1 MAVFSRRPK
10 RGDAAA
16 DTTNASSAAVEPGEE
31 SPAASSAEDA
41 APAEDVASD
50 SVPQVGISVSTY
62 RGGGG
67 EVGRPTTL
75 PDASALPAAAGS
87 PAAPGAGSGPN
98 LRAGS
103 PAGPAEA
110 PPQTETVPGLR
121 DNVLLAQAL
130 GKLDSPAKPEQL
142 LDVMRQLLQNHLFL
156 RIKGDARAM
165 LAEGREL
172 PLAVARRGDDA
183 YVLVYSTGTALQAAL
198 SADGDSGTSA
208 VGQPALT
215 ILKHVV
221 AGTYAG
227 LIVDG
232 SSGPARAVLPRAVIE
247 AAVNQADPELRIK
260 TALAAPRTAET
271 AATVATALT
280 EAPLFVAVNETGP
293 AVEGEAPRFGIAESR
308 TSDGRRLIEVYSHPL
323 EVIARGR
330 GDRPMPFLP
339 EQLGAS
345 LRDHPSVA
353 GVIVDAA
360 GPWIILDRDALAP
373 VIALPA
379 PPKPDAPSAQ
389 SADAPEAPSA

>member
-10 RGDAAA
+10 RGDAAP
-16 DTTNASSAAVEPGEE
+16 DTP
-31 SPAASSAEDA
+31 SPAPEAAEVETDGAGSVEARAEDT
-41 APAEDVASD
+41 PAEP
-50 SVPQVGISVSTY
+50 VPQVGISLSTY

-67 EVGRPTTL
+67 EVGAPTTL
-75 PDASALPAAAGS
+75 PDAPAPTQAG
-87 PAAPGAGSGPN
+87 APGSSFGGPAGAPAGPPASAVPH
-98 LRAGS
+98 LRAGT

-110 PPQTETVPGLR
+110 PPPTETVPGLR

-130 GKLDSPAKPEQL
+130 ARLDAPAKPEQL
-142 LDVMRQLLQNHLFL
+142 LDVMRQVLQNHLFL

-172 PLAVARRGDDA
+172 PLAVARRGDEA
-183 YVLVYSTGTALQAAL
+183 YVLVYSTGAALQAAL
-198 SADGDSGTSA
+198 AADKDSNTSA

-227 LIVDG
+227 VIIDG
-232 SSGPARAVLPRAVIE
+232 SSAPARAVLPRAVIE

-260 TALAAPRTAET
+260 TALAAPRTPET
-271 AATVATALT
+271 AAAVASALT
-280 EAPLFVAVNETGP
+280 AAPMFVAVNETGP
-293 AVEGEAPRFGIAESR
+293 TAEGEAPRFGIAEAR
-308 TSDGRRLIEVYSHPL
+308 TSDGRRLIEIYSHPL

-330 GDRPMPFLP
+330 GDRPMPFPP

-345 LRDHPSVA
+345 LRDHETVA

-360 GPWIILDRDALAP
+360 GPWIILDRDDLAP
-373 VIALPA
+373 VMALPA
-379 PPKPDAPSAQ
+379 PTPAAPS
-389 SADAPEAPSA
+389 D

>member
-10 RGDAAA
+10 RGDAAPDTPNA
-16 DTTNASSAAVEPGEE
+16 APEADAPETEPGDTTAGD
-31 SPAASSAEDA
+31 PAEDASAEDIT
-41 APAEDVASD
+41 AEP
-50 SVPQVGISVSTY
+50 VPQVGISVSTY
-62 RGGGG
+62 RGGAG
-67 EVGRPTTL
+67 EVGAPTTL
-75 PDASALPAAAGS
+75 PDASAPAGAPSPAGGAFGAPVGAAAGPPAS
-87 PAAPGAGSGPN
+87 AAPS
-98 LRAGS
+98 LRAGT

-130 GKLDSPAKPEQL
+130 GQLDAPAKPEQL

-156 RIKGDARAM
+156 RIKGDAGAM

-172 PLAVARRGDDA
+172 PLAVARRGEDA
-183 YVLVYSTGTALQAAL
+183 YVLVYSTGAALQAAL
-198 SADGDSGTSA
+198 AADKDSDTSA

-227 LIVDG
+227 VIVDG
-232 SSGPARAVLPRAVIE
+232 SSAPARAVLPRAVIQ

-260 TALAAPRTAET
+260 TALAAPRTPET
-271 AATVATALT
+271 AATVARALT

-293 AVEGEAPRFGIAESR
+293 AAEGEAPRFGIAEAR

-330 GDRPMPFLP
+330 GDRPMPFLS

-345 LRDHPSVA
+345 LRDHEAVA

-360 GPWIILDRDALAP
+360 GPWIILDRDDLAP
-373 VIALPA
+373 VMALPA
-379 PPKPDAPSAQ
+379 PPAAPPA
-389 SADAPEAPSA
+389 

>member
-10 RGDAAA
+10 RGDAAP
-16 DTTNASSAAVEPGEE
+16 DTTTPDSAAIEP
-31 SPAASSAEDA
+31 DA
-41 APAEDVASD
+41 ATTSAADETREP
-50 SVPQVGISVSTY
+50 VPQVGISVSTY

-75 PDASALPAAAGS
+75 PDAPAPSPTGGAFGPAAGAPVGPAAAS
-87 PAAPGAGSGPN
+87 VPN

-110 PPQTETVPGLR
+110 PQQTETVPGLR

-130 GKLDSPAKPEQL
+130 GRLESPAKPEQL
-142 LDVMRQLLQNHLFL
+142 LDVMRQLLQNHVFL

-172 PLAVARRGDDA
+172 PLAVARRGDEA
-183 YVLVYSTGTALQAAL
+183 YVLVYSTGAALQAAL
-198 SADGDSGTSA
+198 AADKDSDTSA

-215 ILKHVV
+215 ILKHVI

-227 LIVDG
+227 VIVDG
-232 SSGPARAVLPRAVIE
+232 SSAPARAVLPRAVIE

-260 TALAAPRTAET
+260 TALAAPRTPET
-271 AATVATALT
+271 AAAVASALT
-280 EAPLFVAVNETGP
+280 AAPLFVAVNETGP
-293 AVEGEAPRFGIAESR
+293 AADGEAPRFGIAEAR

-330 GDRPMPFLP
+330 GDRPMPFPP

-345 LRDHPSVA
+345 LRDHPAVA

-373 VIALPA
+373 VMALPA
-379 PPKPDAPSAQ
+379 PPVTPSAEG
-389 SADAPEAPSA
+389 SADPGT

>member
-10 RGDAAA
+10 RGDGAPDTTNPASEAVDSGEGSDAGAAA
-16 DTTNASSAAVEPGEE
+16 DEVAAE
-31 SPAASSAEDA
+31 
-41 APAEDVASD
+41 

-67 EVGRPTTL
+67 EVGQATTI
-75 PDASALPAAAGS
+75 PDAPAPSAGDGFGLGGGAPVGPAAAS
-87 PAAPGAGSGPN
+87 VPN

-130 GKLDSPAKPEQL
+130 GRLDAPAKPEQL

-172 PLAVARRGDDA
+172 PLAVARRGEES
-183 YVLVYSTGTALQAAL
+183 YVLVYSSGAALQAAL
-198 SADGDSGTSA
+198 VADKDADTSA

-215 ILKHVV
+215 ILKHVI
-221 AGTYAG
+221 AGPYAG
-227 LIVDG
+227 LIIDG
-232 SSGPARAVLPRAVIE
+232 SSAPARAVMPRAVLE

-260 TALAAPRTAET
+260 TALAAPRTPET
-271 AATVATALT
+271 AAAVATALT
-280 EAPLFVAVNETGP
+280 EAPLFVAVNESGP
-293 AVEGEAPRFGIAESR
+293 AAEGEVPRFGIAEAR

-330 GDRPMPFLP
+330 GDRPMPFQP

-345 LRDHPSVA
+345 LRDHPAVA

-360 GPWIILDRDALAP
+360 GPWIVLDRDALAP
-373 VIALPA
+373 VTALPA
-379 PPKPDAPSAQ
+379 PAVTPPPETPSA
-389 SADAPEAPSA
+389 

>member
-1 MAVFSRRPK
+1 MALFSRRPK
-10 RGDAAA
+10 
-16 DTTNASSAAVEPGEE
+16 PG
-31 SPAASSAEDA
+31 DA
-41 APAEDVASD
+41 APAIPNAESEADAVEDGAAETTAGD
-50 SVPQVGISVSTY
+50 TTIEDAIAEPVPQVGISVSTY

-67 EVGRPTTL
+67 EVGARTTL
-75 PDASALPAAAGS
+75 PDASTPTPAAAPPLAGGAFG
-87 PAAPGAGSGPN
+87 PAAVPPASAPK
-98 LRAGS
+98 LRAGT

-130 GKLDSPAKPEQL
+130 ARLDAPAKPEQL

-183 YVLVYSTGTALQAAL
+183 YVLVYSTGAALQAAL
-198 SADGDSGTSA
+198 VADKDSDTSA

-232 SSGPARAVLPRAVIE
+232 SSAPARAVLPRAVIE

-260 TALAAPRTAET
+260 TALAAPRTSET
-271 AATVATALT
+271 AATIARSLT

-293 AVEGEAPRFGIAESR
+293 AAEGEGPRFGIAEAR

-330 GDRPMPFLP
+330 GDRPMPFMP

-345 LRDHPSVA
+345 LRDHEAVA

-360 GPWIILDRDALAP
+360 GPWIILDRDDLAP
-373 VIALPA
+373 VMALPA
-379 PPKPDAPSAQ
+379 PPAAPPA
-389 SADAPEAPSA
+389 

>member
-10 RGDAAA
+10 RADAAP
-16 DTTNASSAAVEPGEE
+16 DTTNGTSEG
-31 SPAASSAEDA
+31 AEADE
-41 APAEDVASD
+41 APATSTEEPVE
-50 SVPQVGISVSTY
+50 SVPQVGISLSTY

-75 PDASALPAAAGS
+75 PDAASVPPAGGAAATGQ
-87 PAAPGAGSGPN
+87 AAPGAAFSASAPN
-98 LRAGS
+98 LPAGS
-103 PAGPAEA
+103 PAGPAES

-130 GKLDSPAKPEQL
+130 RRLESPAKPEQL
-142 LDVMRQLLQNHLFL
+142 LDVMRQLMQNHLFL

-183 YVLVYSTGTALQAAL
+183 YVLVYSTGAALQAAL
-198 SADGDSGTSA
+198 MADKDSDTSA

-215 ILKHVV
+215 ILKHVI

-227 LIVDG
+227 VIVDG
-232 SSGPARAVLPRAVIE
+232 SSAPARAVLPRAVIE

-260 TALAAPRTAET
+260 TALAAPRTPET
-271 AATVATALT
+271 AAAVASALT
-280 EAPLFVAVNETGP
+280 EAPLYVAINETGP
-293 AVEGEAPRFGIAESR
+293 AVEGEAPRFGIAEAR

-330 GDRPMPFLP
+330 GDRPMPFPP

-345 LRDHPSVA
+345 LRDHPAVA

-360 GPWIILDRDALAP
+360 GPWIILDREALAP
-373 VIALPA
+373 VMALPA
-379 PPKPDAPSAQ
+379 PPAGTLAEG
-389 SADAPEAPSA
+389 SADDSGS

>member
-10 RGDAAA
+10 RGDAAPGTPNA
-16 DTTNASSAAVEPGEE
+16 D
-31 SPAASSAEDA
+31 AEVTDA
-41 APAEDVASD
+41 ETGDAGSVAEDVAAEP
-50 SVPQVGISVSTY
+50 VPEVGISMSTY

-67 EVGRPTTL
+67 EVGAPTTL
-75 PDASALPAAAGS
+75 PDASAPSSLAGSSFGGGAFGAAAAV
-87 PAAPGAGSGPN
+87 PAGAPASAVPN
-98 LRAGS
+98 LRAGT

-130 GKLDSPAKPEQL
+130 ARLDAPAKPEQL

-183 YVLVYSTGTALQAAL
+183 YVLVYSTGAALQAAL
-198 SADGDSGTSA
+198 AADKDSNTSA

-215 ILKHVV
+215 ILRHVV

-227 LIVDG
+227 VIVDG
-232 SSGPARAVLPRAVIE
+232 SSAPARAVLPRAVIQ

-260 TALAAPRTAET
+260 TALAAPRTPET
-271 AATVATALT
+271 AATVASALT
-280 EAPLFVAVNETGP
+280 EAPLFVAVNETGTT
-293 AVEGEAPRFGIAESR
+293 AEGEAPRFGIAEAR

-345 LRDHPSVA
+345 LRDHEAVA

-360 GPWIILDRDALAP
+360 GPWIILDRDELAP
-373 VIALPA
+373 VMALPA
-379 PPKPDAPSAQ
+379 PPAAAPPA
-389 SADAPEAPSA
+389 